1 MTGMR
6 EVWRG
11 SVMAWECDEM
21 AHMNTR
27 FYVSRAMEG
36 LAGLFG
42 YLGMPRLFAPA
53 SPTTLAVDEMHIRF
67 RREARVAAPLH
78 MTAGVVEISDC
89 EATVLLLLFHSRSG
103 QTAATF
109 RLRVAHVLASDGRTR
124 QGWPGSLKAAAQSS
138 RVEVPIEARP
148 RSVSLESVDSDHT
161 VDEAVALGLQRVAMG
176 LLPREGCDAFG
187 RMHQSR
193 FIGAVGEGARQL
205 LQPLRELIVEH
216 AKQKPERF
224 GGAALEFRVVNLL
237 SPAWGDCFEVR
248 SGLQRVDGNAL
259 SVVHWMMDPFSG
271 RRFAAM
277 QSINTVLD
285 LDRRKIVAISETA
298 RRLISERE
306 IPGLH
311 I

>member
-11 SVMAWECDEM
+11 SAMAWECDEM

-124 QGWPGSLKAAAQSS
+124 QGWPSALQAAAQSS

-148 RSVSLESVDSDHT
+148 RSVSLQPADRDHT

-224 GGAALEFRVVNLL
+224 GGAVHAARIGHAFAHQVFHLAEVAPEFVAVDGVFHELGAQFHPR
-237 SPAWGDCFEVR
+237 DR
-248 SGLQRVDGNAL
+248 GLQVMGNRCQQLHAFFQIRG
-259 SVVHWMMDPFSG
+259 DPRLH
-271 RRFAAM
+271 RR
-277 QSINTVLD
+277 
-285 LDRRKIVAISETA
+285 R
-298 RRLISERE
+298 
-306 IPGLH
+306 
-311 I
+311 